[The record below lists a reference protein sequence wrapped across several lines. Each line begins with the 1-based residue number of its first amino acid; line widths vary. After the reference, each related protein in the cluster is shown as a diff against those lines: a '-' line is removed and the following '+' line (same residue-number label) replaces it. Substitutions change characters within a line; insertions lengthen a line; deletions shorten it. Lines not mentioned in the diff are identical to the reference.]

1 MSRHLTPLPESRAL
15 TAVSADGSRVHVE
28 VYGPEGAPAVVLAHG
43 WTCSIAFWAEQ
54 IRSLAADHRVIAYD
68 QRGHGRSPA
77 PGPGGYS
84 TTALADD
91 LEAVLAATLGPGE
104 RAVLAGHSMGGMTI
118 MAAAGRPGLRQHAA
132 AALLCSTGP
141 SRLTAEA
148 TVVPLRPGALRSR
161 LTAAVL
167 GAKAPLGPVNAVSK
181 KVLKYA
187 TMGPGAAPD
196 RVEACARIVHACPR
210 GARHGWSQV
219 LAGLDLEPGV
229 RELRLP
235 GATRR
240 PAHPGRPL
248 PRHGRGPPALHG
260 PRRTPRHGPHDPGGG
275 PGGRHRTDPRTDP
288 DVPGRQGDRG
298 GRGMSRV
305 SLEGQVAV
313 VTGGARGVGELL
325 ARKLSARGAKI
336 ALVGLEPEQ
345 LKEVAG
351 RLHTEADWWHADVTD
366 HEAMAKVAAEV
377 KERFGK
383 VDIVVANAGV
393 AAGGPFV
400 ESDPGAWRRV
410 IEVNLIGG
418 AVTGR
423 AFLPVL
429 MESRGY
435 FLQIAS
441 LAALTPAPMMTAYCA
456 SKSGVEAFAHSLRAE
471 VAYKGVKVGV
481 GYLSWTDT
489 DMVRGADQ
497 DDVMKELRQRL
508 PARPGRRPDRRG
520 HRAALRP
527 CVRAVV
533 AARDAVGPR
542 LPARHDRDR
551 RTARDAALR
560 AAARLGL
567 QGARGRRGRGRR
579 AGADGGD
586 RRAVA
591 VRD

>member
-1 MSRHLTPLPESRAL
+1 
-15 TAVSADGSRVHVE
+15 
-28 VYGPEGAPAVVLAHG
+28 
-43 WTCSIAFWAEQ
+43 
-54 IRSLAADHRVIAYD
+54 
-68 QRGHGRSPA
+68 
-77 PGPGGYS
+77 
-84 TTALADD
+84 
-91 LEAVLAATLGPGE
+91 
-104 RAVLAGHSMGGMTI
+104 
-118 MAAAGRPGLRQHAA
+118 
-132 AALLCSTGP
+132 
-141 SRLTAEA
+141 
-148 TVVPLRPGALRSR
+148 
-161 LTAAVL
+161 
-167 GAKAPLGPVNAVSK
+167 
-181 KVLKYA
+181 
-187 TMGPGAAPD
+187 
-196 RVEACARIVHACPR
+196 
-210 GARHGWSQV
+210 
-219 LAGLDLEPGV
+219 
-229 RELRLP
+229 
-235 GATRR
+235 
-240 PAHPGRPL
+240 
-248 PRHGRGPPALHG
+248 
-260 PRRTPRHGPHDPGGG
+260 
-275 PGGRHRTDPRTDP
+275 
-288 DVPGRQGDRG
+288 
-298 GRGMSRV
+298 MSRV

-366 HEAMAKVAAEV
+366 HEAMARVAAEV

-400 ESDPGAWRRV
+400 DSDPAAWRRV

-441 LAALTPAPMMTAYCA
+441 LAAITPAPMMTAYCA

-508 PARPGRRPDRRG
+508 PWPSNRTYPLGPAVDRIVAGIERRSAHVYAQWWLRGMQSVRGYLPSLIATVGQREMRRFE
-520 HRAALRP
+520 
-527 CVRAVV
+527 
-533 AARDAVGPR
+533 PR
-542 LPARHDRDR
+542 LSSVSKGLVGAGGAADEQARAEGSSTR
-551 RTARDAALR
+551 
-560 AAARLGL
+560 
-567 QGARGRRGRGRR
+567 
-579 AGADGGD
+579 
-586 RRAVA
+586 
-591 VRD
+591 